1 MRIVFA
7 GTPEF
12 AVAAL
17 AAIVDAGFEVPL
29 VLTQPDRPSGRGMRL
44 TPSPVRQLAQLRG
57 LPVATPASL
66 SLKRGGDAAAAAH
79 DELRS
84 AQADVLVVAAYG
96 LVLPQAVL
104 DIPRGLPD
112 AGCGRITAL
121 NIHGS
126 LLPRWRGA
134 APVARAVE
142 AGDAATGIT
151 IMQMDAGL
159 DTGPMLLAEP
169 TSILAEDTCATLTD
183 RLAAIGARLIVA
195 ALRAAAAGHLAAR
208 PQPADGTTYAHKLD
222 KREGW
227 LDFTLD
233 AEVLARRVRAFDPFP
248 VACARHGDTTLKIW
262 RARALAGEARAAPG
276 TVLSVRPDG
285 VEIACGR
292 GALLA
297 TELQRPGSR
306 RMPAADFLA
315 GWPLRAGDV
324 LAGLP
329 DTDAPP

>member
-7 GTPEF
+7 GTPQF

-29 VLTQPDRPSGRGMRL
+29 VLTQPDRAAGRGMKL
-44 TPSPVRQLAQLRG
+44 TPSPVRQLAQSRG
-57 LPVATPASL
+57 LRVATPVSL
-66 SLKRGGDAAAAAH
+66 SLKKGGGEAAAAH
-79 DELRS
+79 EQLRL
-84 AQADVLVVAAYG
+84 ARADVLVVAAYG
-96 LVLPQAVL
+96 LILPQAAL

-134 APVARAVE
+134 APVARAIE
-142 AGDAATGIT
+142 AGDAVTGIT

-169 TSILAEDTCATLTD
+169 TPILAGDTCATLTD
-183 RLAAIGARLIVA
+183 RLAVIGARLIVD
-195 ALRAAAAGHLAAR
+195 ALRAAAAGRLAAV
-208 PQPADGTTYAHKLD
+208 PQPADGVTYAPKLD
-222 KREGW
+222 KREAW
-227 LDFTLD
+227 LDFALD
-233 AEVLARRVRAFDPFP
+233 AELLARRVRAFDPFP
-248 VACARHGDTTLKIW
+248 TACTRHGDTTLKIW
-262 RARALAGEARAAPG
+262 RAQARADGGRAAPG
-276 TVLSVRPDG
+276 TVLSVRPEG

-292 GALLA
+292 GALLV

-306 RMPAADFLA
+306 RMPAAEFVA
-315 GWPLRAGDV
+315 GWPLRAGDLLCRSLQEKPV
-324 LAGLP
+324 P
-329 DTDAPP
+329 